1 MIANINYLEELMRK
15 NNYNYTSLSK
25 EISLSPSALSA
36 KIKGG
41 SDLKFSEAI
50 DISNVL
56 KMDKQEFLIC
66 FFELN
71 LHEV

>member
-25 EISLSPSALSA
+25 EISLSPSTLSA